1 MKKVCLFLAPGFEES
16 EAIITVD
23 LLRRAGIAVT
33 TAAIGPSTTV
43 SGSHGI
49 AVRADADAK
58 DVLIAD
64 YDMLALPGGIP
75 GTPNLKASPQLCSA
89 LAAQLK
95 AGRRVAAICAAPTIL
110 AGLGLLD
117 GVHATCYPSCA
128 PDMGSA
134 VYEAGPV
141 VTDGLIT
148 TGNGV
153 GGAIPFALELIR
165 LLESPEKAQ
174 QIGTDILWMS

>member
-16 EAIITVD
+16 EAIVTVD

-49 AVRADADAK
+49 AVRADANAK
-58 DVLIAD
+58 DVPVAE
-64 YDMLALPGGIP
+64 YEMLVLPGGIP

-89 LAAQLK
+89 LSTQLK
-95 AGRRVAAICAAPTIL
+95 EGRRVAAICAAPTVL
-110 AGLGLLD
+110 GGLGLLD
-117 GVHATCYPSCA
+117 GVHATCYPGCE
-128 PDMGSA
+128 DGLGDA
-134 VYEAGPV
+134 VREAGPV

-148 TGNGV
+148 TATGV
-153 GGAIPFALELIR
+153 GSVVPFALELIR
-165 LLESPEKAQ
+165 LLESAEKAQ
-174 QIGTDILWMS
+174 QVGKDILWLS